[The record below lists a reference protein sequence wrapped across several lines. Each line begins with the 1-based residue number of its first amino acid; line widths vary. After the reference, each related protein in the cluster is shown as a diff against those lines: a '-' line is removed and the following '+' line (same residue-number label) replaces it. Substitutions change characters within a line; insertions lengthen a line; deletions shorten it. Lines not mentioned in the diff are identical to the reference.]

1 MLPPSFRL
9 LSVLFLGL
17 LLTACSQQKPA
28 GKPASD
34 KTNKKSPHLVAIE
47 QISLKS
53 LGLSHQRNGTLKA
66 RQSVR
71 IFNQEEGRITALPHY
86 EGDRIEQGE
95 ALVGLEDDLL
105 KAELAKAAATS
116 RQMQTNLQ
124 RLEKLAKRNAVS
136 DDELVRARTDLNV
149 AKAEQRLL
157 QTRLGYT
164 RITAPFSGV
173 VSQRLA
179 EPGDVVPRHTHLMT
193 LIDPQ
198 SLVTRI
204 LVSDLL
210 LPQLALNDQVSVR
223 IDGLGSEAYP
233 GKIVRIHPELDEN
246 TRMGIVEVAL
256 EPVPPGARPGQFCRI
271 TINSANQPRLTIP
284 FNALQRDT
292 KGEYVF
298 LLEQD
303 QTTSRRAVTTG
314 VRIAGRLEILSGLKP
329 GEAIVTRGF
338 LGLKT
343 GIKVDPVNN

>member
-1 MLPPSFRL
+1 MLHPFIRL
-9 LSVLFLGL
+9 ISLVILGL
-17 LLTACSQQKPA
+17 LLTACGQQKA
-28 GKPASD
+28 DKKPASA
-34 KTNKKSPHLVAIE
+34 KQKNNRSHLVAIE
-47 QISLKS
+47 LVSLKS

-71 IFNQEEGRITALPHY
+71 IFNQEEGRITGLPHF
-86 EGDRIEQGE
+86 EGDPVEQGE
-95 ALVGLEDDLL
+95 TLVRLEDDLL

-116 RQMQTNLQ
+116 RQMQTNLH

-136 DDELVRARTDLNV
+136 DDELARARTDLNV
-149 AKAEQRLL
+149 AEAEQRLL

-164 RITAPFSGV
+164 RITAPFRGV

-193 LIDPQ
+193 LIDPD
-198 SLVTRI
+198 SLITRI

-210 LPQLALNDQVSVR
+210 LPQLKLEDPVSVR
-223 IDGLGSEAYP
+223 IDGLGNNSYP

-292 KGEYVF
+292 KGEYVY
-298 LLEQD
+298 LLEED
-303 QTTSRRAVTTG
+303 QTTSRRAVTSG
-314 VRIAGRLEILSGLKP
+314 LRIADRLEILTGLNP
-329 GEAIVTRGF
+329 GERIVTRGF
-338 LGLKT
+338 LGLKA
-343 GIKVDPVNN
+343 GIKVDPVNH